1 MDRVGTVCKDY
12 FDYKNMPVIGKGG
25 FGKVYKYTLSSGFQ
39 LALKE
44 EIKVCYLNFSVC

>member
-12 FDYKNMPVIGKGG
+12 FDYKIMLVIGKGG
-25 FGKVYKYTLSSGFQ
+25 FGQVYKYILSSGRQ

-44 EIKVCYLNFSVC
+44 EIKVCYFNFQVC